1 MNQKRR
7 KGVESYDHT
16 SLVETMSVFQTALVT
31 KLLFFFNNNMK
42 LQHFLSNCY
51 FHRNPQICLV
61 VFNNNM
67 IKAPCCSK
75 YYNKIVFALKSFIKN
90 LMMLLSLTFYTVLI
104 SNTIDKR

>member
-1 MNQKRR
+1 MSMNQKRR

-61 VFNNNM
+61 VFNNNI
-67 IKAPCCSK
+67 IKKLHVVPSTTTKPLDSRCFK
-75 YYNKIVFALKSFIKN
+75 KLY
-90 LMMLLSLTFYTVLI
+90 
-104 SNTIDKR
+104 